1 MKIGSEIWHLLAF
14 EECGQ
19 MSDGFSGGIA
29 AADLIGAGV
38 DERFVVLEHCW
49 MTGQH
54 LAKESRP
61 RTPRSDDQ

>member
-1 MKIGSEIWHLLAF
+1 MRHLLAL
-14 EECGQ
+14 EEVGQ
-19 MSDGFSGGIA
+19 MSDGFFGGIA

-38 DERFVVLEHCW
+38 DEWFVVLEHCG
-49 MTGQH
+49 MTGQD